1 MKSTQLRTDNDELL
15 AIICKY
21 QFALMEG
28 LPSVIIDLDDL
39 IFLIDKAIKAK
50 YLQQEFD
57 RNRFKKS

>member
-1 MKSTQLRTDNDELL
+1 MKSAQLRTDNDELL
-15 AIICKY
+15 EIICKY

-28 LPSVIIDLDDL
+28 QPSVIIDLDDL

-57 RNRFKKS
+57 RNRYKKS